1 MGCCTIGVKEAM
13 HHVPENG
20 QINIPPTEAALSS
33 KHSAKLVFLIG
44 FKHDMYAN
52 LLPKSE
58 PSKGT

>member
-1 MGCCTIGVKEAM
+1 M
-13 HHVPENG
+13 HYVPENG